1 MSIRKKKLSDEDIK
15 YWLALTK
22 TLDSKNYNHLKKEH
36 FCNANQTYFHKKLD
50 LEKNLI
56 FKKEKAIKKI
66 DEKKYFRDV
75 IIEDIRIDK
84 KKLSLLKR
92 GKLQPEHILDLHGM
106 NTVIAKKKSIEFIK
120 SNYLNG
126 KRLLLIITGKGKSS
140 TKSFFENG
148 AQIGIIRKSLKSWL
162 YESDM
167 RTKIL
172 GIVSSHINHG
182 GEGAY
187 YIYLKKNKS
196 L

>member
-1 MSIRKKKLSDEDIK
+1 M
-15 YWLALTK
+15 ALTK
-22 TLDSKNYNHLKKEH
+22 TLDSKKNNHLNKK
-36 FCNANQTYFHKKLD
+36 FCDSNETYFHKKLD

-56 FKKEKAIKKI
+56 FKKEKAIKKT
-66 DEKKYFRDV
+66 DEKKYFRSV
-75 IIEDIRIDK
+75 ILEDIRIDK

-92 GKLQPEHILDLHGM
+92 GKLQPEFILDLHGM

-140 TKSFFENG
+140 RTSFFENG
-148 AQIGIIRKSLKSWL
+148 NQIGIIRKSLKSWL
-162 YESDM
+162 YESEV

-182 GEGAY
+182 GEGAF

>member
-1 MSIRKKKLSDEDIK
+1 MA
-15 YWLALTK
+15 LAK
-22 TLDSKNYNHLKKEH
+22 TLDSKKYNYSIKQN
-36 FCNANQTYFHKKLD
+36 FCDANETYIHKKLD

-56 FKKEKAIKKI
+56 SKKEKAIKKI
-66 DEKKYFRDV
+66 DEKKYLRDV
-75 IIEDIRIDK
+75 ILEDIRIDK
-84 KKLSLLKR
+84 KKLSLLKK
-92 GKLQPEHILDLHGM
+92 GKLKPEFILDLHGM

-140 TKSFFENG
+140 RTNFFENG
-148 AQIGIIRKSLKSWL
+148 NHIGIIRKSLKSWL

-182 GEGAY
+182 GEGAF

>member
-1 MSIRKKKLSDEDIK
+1 M
-15 YWLALTK
+15 ALTE
-22 TLDSKNYNHLKKEH
+22 TLDSKKNNHLNEN
-36 FCNANQTYFHKKLD
+36 FCDSNETYFHKKLD

-56 FKKEKAIKKI
+56 FKKEKAIKKT
-66 DEKKYFRDV
+66 DEKKYFRGV
-75 IIEDIRIDK
+75 ILEDIRIDK

-92 GKLQPEHILDLHGM
+92 GKLQPEFILDLHGM

-140 TKSFFENG
+140 NKSFFENG
-148 AQIGIIRKSLKSWL
+148 NQIGIIRKSLKSWL

-182 GEGAY
+182 GEGAF
-187 YIYLKKNKS
+187 YIYLKKNKN

>member
-1 MSIRKKKLSDEDIK
+1 LSVKKKLSDEDIK

-22 TLDSKNYNHLKKEH
+22 TLDSKKYNHLKKQN
-36 FCNANQTYFHKKLD
+36 FYDANDTYFQKKLE
-50 LEKNLI
+50 LEKNFI
-56 FKKEKAIKKI
+56 FKKEKVIKKL

-75 IIEDIRIDK
+75 ILEDIRIDK
-84 KKLSLLKR
+84 KKLNLLKR
-92 GKLQPEHILDLHGM
+92 GKLEPEIILDLHGM
-106 NTVIAKKKSIEFIK
+106 NTVIAKKKSIEFIR

-140 TKSFFENG
+140 KTSFFENG
-148 AQIGIIRKSLKSWL
+148 TQIGIIRKSLKSWL

-172 GIVSSHINHG
+172 GIVSSHIIHG

-187 YIYLKKNKS
+187 YIYLKKNKN

>member
-1 MSIRKKKLSDEDIK
+1 MSLKKNLSDEDIK

-22 TLDSKNYNHLKKEH
+22 TLDSKKNNHLNKK
-36 FCNANQTYFHKKLD
+36 FCDSNETYFHKKLD

-56 FKKEKAIKKI
+56 FKKEKAIKKT
-66 DEKKYFRDV
+66 DEKKYFRSV
-75 IIEDIRIDK
+75 ILEDIRIDK

-92 GKLQPEHILDLHGM
+92 GKLQPEFILDLHGM

-140 TKSFFENG
+140 RTRFFENG
-148 AQIGIIRKSLKSWL
+148 NQIVIIRKSLKSWL

-167 RTKIL
+167 ITKIL
-172 GIVSSHINHG
+172 GVVSSHINHG
-182 GEGAY
+182 GEGAF

>member
-1 MSIRKKKLSDEDIK
+1 MSIKKKLSDEDIK

-22 TLDSKNYNHLKKEH
+22 TLDSKKYNHLKKQN
-36 FCNANQTYFHKKLD
+36 FCDANDTYFQKKLD

-56 FKKEKAIKKI
+56 FKKEKVIKKL
-66 DEKKYFRDV
+66 DEKKYSRDV
-75 IIEDIRIDK
+75 ILEDIRIDK
-84 KKLSLLKR
+84 KKLNLLKR
-92 GKLQPEHILDLHGM
+92 GKLEPEIILDLHGM

-148 AQIGIIRKSLKSWL
+148 TQVGIIRKSLKSWL
-162 YESDM
+162 YESEV
-167 RTKIL
+167 RTIIL

-182 GEGAY
+182 GEGAF

>member
-1 MSIRKKKLSDEDIK
+1 M
-15 YWLALTK
+15 
-22 TLDSKNYNHLKKEH
+22 
-36 FCNANQTYFHKKLD
+36 
-50 LEKNLI
+50 
-56 FKKEKAIKKI
+56 
-66 DEKKYFRDV
+66 
-75 IIEDIRIDK
+75 
-84 KKLSLLKR
+84 KR
-92 GKLQPEHILDLHGM
+92 GKLQPEFILDLHGM
-106 NTVIAKKKSIEFIK
+106 NTIIAQKKSIEFIK

-140 TKSFFENG
+140 RTSFFKNG

-182 GEGAY
+182 GEGAF

>member
-1 MSIRKKKLSDEDIK
+1 M
-15 YWLALTK
+15 ALTK
-22 TLDSKNYNHLKKEH
+22 TLDSKKNNHLNKK
-36 FCNANQTYFHKKLD
+36 FCDSNETYFHKKLD

-56 FKKEKAIKKI
+56 LKKEKAIKKT
-66 DEKKYFRDV
+66 DEKKYFRSV
-75 IIEDIRIDK
+75 ILEDIRIDK

-92 GKLQPEHILDLHGM
+92 GKLQPEFILDLHGM

-140 TKSFFENG
+140 TTSFFENG
-148 AQIGIIRKSLKSWL
+148 NQIGVIRKSLKSWL

-182 GEGAY
+182 GEGAF